1 MCFDV
6 NRSGL
11 DSVFFRVAEY
21 LQLVETS
28 LNRQGEPCQYALRI
42 LLVLLVVAVA
52 VDVYHLAVHPAL
64 A

>member
-28 LNRQGEPCQYALRI
+28 LNRQGEPYQHAPRV